1 MFRKKKKIETGKL
14 TLEKAMEIAKK
25 KYPEKYEEVD
35 FGGQFGVQMVD
46 RNTFPRTRYA
56 YSLYNGN
63 I

>member
-1 MFRKKKKIETGKL
+1 MFSKKKKIETGKL
-14 TLEKAMEIAKK
+14 TLEKAMELAKK

-46 RNTFPRTRYA
+46 RNAFKRARYA
-56 YSLYNGN
+56 HSIYNGN

>member
-1 MFRKKKKIETGKL
+1 MFSKKKKIETGKL
-14 TLEKAMEIAKK
+14 TLEKAMELAKK

-46 RNTFPRTRYA
+46 RNTFNRARYA
-56 YSLYNGN
+56 HSLYNGN